1 MRFSLKRITKSR
13 VVTMG
18 ILINEADGLPICVT
32 LENPWL
38 DNKKNI
44 SCIPFGIYLC
54 SPFSGEKFQNVY
66 SLHNVSNRTD
76 VLIHKGNTENDT
88 SGCIILGSEFGSLNT
103 FLGIHSPAVL
113 NSTKAFK
120 KFSKIVGQND
130 FEIIIQ

>member
-66 SLHNVSNRTD
+66 SLHSVPNRTD
-76 VLIHKGNTENDT
+76 ILIHIGNTEKDT
-88 SGCIILGSEFGSLNT
+88 SGCIILGFEFGWLSNL
-103 FLGIHSPAVL
+103 PAVL